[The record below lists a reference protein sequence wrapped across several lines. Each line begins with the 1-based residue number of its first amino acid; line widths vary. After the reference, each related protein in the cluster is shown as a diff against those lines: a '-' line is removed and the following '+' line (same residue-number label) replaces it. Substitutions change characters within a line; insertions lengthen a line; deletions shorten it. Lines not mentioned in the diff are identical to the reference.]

1 MDTHKLVMGNGLRL
15 VVVPMPWLRSV
26 SVAVFVNVGSRY
38 ESERTAGISHL
49 TEHMMFK
56 GTRARQ
62 KSTDITSELESVGG
76 ILNASTDKEIT
87 LYWAKAAAEH
97 LPVSLDVISDML
109 RESVIRPSDVAR
121 ERGVIAEE
129 LRMIADD
136 PQDWSFVLADEALW
150 PNHPYGREIAGSQE
164 TVATFRRRHVIEH
177 LERFYGPNNA
187 VISIAGGIDVREVQN
202 LVECHFSTWEPV
214 KPMAPDPA
222 PSFVG
227 EAEWLLEDKQF
238 EQLNVC
244 LAFPGVSRDHPDRPA
259 FEVLT
264 TILGGGASSR
274 LFEQLRERRGLAYD
288 VGASA
293 AHFRDTGSVI
303 ISFGTEPQK
312 GAQALEC
319 CISEIDRL
327 ERRRVLDRELQKAKQ
342 FFSGRLWLALE
353 DTNAVAGWFG
363 SQEILQDRVIMPEE
377 AIAAVDGVDAD
388 DVRRIARTYLRPDL
402 MRVAAVGPASK
413 LTAHALR
420 PSA

>member
-1 MDTHKLVMGNGLRL
+1 MDTHKFLLGNGLRL

-26 SVAVFVNVGSRY
+26 SIAVFVNVGSRY
-38 ESERTAGISHL
+38 EPERLAGISHL

-56 GTRARQ
+56 GTRTRPR
-62 KSTDITSELESVGG
+62 STHITGELESVGG

-87 LYWAKAAAEH
+87 LYWAKAASEH
-97 LPVSLDVISDML
+97 WPLSIEVLSDML
-109 RESVIRPSDVAR
+109 RASVIRPSDVTR

-136 PQDWSFVLADEALW
+136 PQDWVYVLADEALW
-150 PNHPYGREIAGSQE
+150 PGHPYGREIAGSQD
-164 TVATFRRRHVIEH
+164 TVASFRRRHVLEH
-177 LERFYGPNNA
+177 LERYYGPNNA
-187 VISIAGGIDVREVQN
+187 VITVAGGIDEVEALD
-202 LVECHFSTWEPV
+202 LVERHFSSWEPV
-214 KPMAPDPA
+214 EPPA
-222 PSFVG
+222 PEPAPPFVG
-227 EAEWLLEDKQF
+227 GGAWLLEDKHF

-244 LAFPGVSRDHPDRPA
+244 LAFPGVARDHPDRPVL
-259 FEVLT
+259 EVLT

-293 AHFRDTGSVI
+293 AHYRDTGSVI
-303 ISFGTEPQK
+303 VSFGTDPQK
-312 GAQALEC
+312 GAEALEC
-319 CISEIDRL
+319 CVTEIDRL

-377 AIAAVDGVDAD
+377 AIAAVEEVGAD
-388 DVRRIARTYLRPDL
+388 DVRRVARTYLRPDL
-402 MRVAAVGPASK
+402 MRVAAVGPTRM
-413 LTAHALR
+413 LTRHALR
-420 PSA
+420 PTA

>member
-1 MDTHKLVMGNGLRL
+1 MDSHKLVLGNGLRL

-26 SVAVFVNVGSRY
+26 SIAVFVNVGSRY
-38 ESERTAGISHL
+38 EGERTAGISHL

-56 GTRARQ
+56 GTRARP
-62 KSTDITSELESVGG
+62 KSTDITGELESVGG

-97 LPVSLDVISDML
+97 LPLSLDVISGML
-109 RESVIRPSDVAR
+109 RDSIIRPSDVTR

-136 PQDWSFVLADEALW
+136 PQDWVYVLADEALW
-150 PNHPYGREIAGSQE
+150 PDHPYGREIAGSQE
-164 TVATFRRRHVIEH
+164 TVASFRRRQVVEH
-177 LERFYGPNNA
+177 LERYYGPNNA
-187 VISIAGGIDVREVQN
+187 VIAVAGGIDVAEVQN
-202 LVECHFSTWEPV
+202 LVERHFSTWQPVEPT
-214 KPMAPDPA
+214 APDPA
-222 PSFVG
+222 PPFVG
-227 EAEWLLEDKQF
+227 GGAWLLEDKPF

-303 ISFGTEPQK
+303 VSFGTDPKK
-312 GAQALEC
+312 GAEALEC
-319 CISEIDRL
+319 CMAEIDRL
-327 ERRRVLDRELQKAKQ
+327 ERRRVFDRELQKAKQ

-363 SQEILQDRVIMPEE
+363 SQEVLQDRVIMPEE
-377 AIAAVDGVDAD
+377 AIKAVEGVDAD
-388 DVRRIARTYLRPDL
+388 DVRRVARTYLRPDL
-402 MRVAAVGPASK
+402 MRVAAVGPTSI
-413 LTAHALR
+413 LTRHALR

>member
-1 MDTHKLVMGNGLRL
+1 MDTHKLVLANGLRL

-56 GTRARQ
+56 GTRARP
-62 KSTDITSELESVGG
+62 KSTDITGELESVGG

-97 LPVSLDVISDML
+97 LPVSLDVIADML
-109 RESVIRPSDVAR
+109 RASVIRPSDVAR
-121 ERGVIAEE
+121 ERDVIAEE

-136 PQDWSFVLADEALW
+136 PQDWSYVLADEALW
-150 PNHPYGREIAGSQE
+150 PGHPYGREIAGSQE
-164 TVATFRRRHVIEH
+164 TVETFRRRQVMEH

-187 VISIAGGIDVREVQN
+187 VISIAGGIDAREVQT
-202 LVECHFSTWEPV
+202 LVERLFSTWQPV
-214 KPMAPDPA
+214 KPTAPDPA
-222 PSFVG
+222 PPFVG
-227 EAEWLLEDKQF
+227 GGSWLLEDKQF

-244 LAFPGVSRDHPDRPA
+244 LAFPGVSRDHPDRPV

-293 AHFRDTGSVI
+293 GHFRDTGSVI

-312 GAQALEC
+312 GAEALEC
-319 CISEIDRL
+319 CVAEIDRL

-363 SQEILQDRVIMPEE
+363 SQEILQDRVVMPEE

-388 DVRRIARTYLRPDL
+388 DVRRVARTFLRPDL
-402 MRVAAVGPASK
+402 MRVAAVGPTSK